1 MAVNTLFILN
11 STTHGVPS
19 GNYDGSSLAF
29 DSNAQK
35 GVGYY
40 QGQGNMQTIGIRVS
54 AFDGKITM
62 QATLDELDNEFTNW
76 FDIYTYDQTAAPITD
91 YHPVT
96 VTGNFTWIRARVTAF
111 EAGTIDDITVS
122 Y

>member
-1 MAVNTLFILN
+1 LN
-11 STTHGVPS
+11 
-19 GNYDGSSLAF
+19 L
-29 DSNAQK
+29 
-35 GVGYY
+35 
-40 QGQGNMQTIGIRVS
+40 
-54 AFDGKITM
+54 KIDIANKKIIEEIKAGMSKTEKIDPVEINSV
-62 QATLDELDNEFTNW
+62 LDELDNEFTNW
-76 FDIYTYDQTAAPITD
+76 FDVYTYDQTVAPITD